1 VINFYFENVKKPKEI
16 SISIKK
22 WIRYI
27 VDLEKSKLGAISY
40 VFCDNSYILDINIK
54 FLNHHYFTDIIT
66 FNYNTASYVSGD
78 IFISLDT
85 VLFNANEY
93 NVDFK
98 SELLRVI
105 IHGVLHLLGYDDT
118 SSELQEEMTK
128 KEDESIFLY
137 YKSFD
142 YK

>member
-66 FNYNTASYVSGD
+66 FNYNTASSVSGD